1 MENSRLNKF
10 TLMLCGVLVK
20 SYANP
25 LFYNGRLINKL
36 PKHHWCNSY
45 LCFSNSYP
53 VLKVLCISSWRGL
66 DLKLQTEGTTPFGE
80 GVKAT
85 YSGALWC
92 LMHGHIST
100 STWWAY
106 RTHVPYNTKIAR
118 LCLPLITKYL
128 LPPHTATVGS
138 CPQNIP
144 ININRDPNAR
154 ITSVT
159 LRFIVFTGMLSA
171 QIWRLMELQCNQKGT
186 IYAPAAAGLHASSH
200 VLVCASLTPHPPS
213 WVHHPT
219 WGTC

>member
-45 LCFSNSYP
+45 LCFSNYLFCTESDMYLL
-53 VLKVLCISSWRGL
+53 LKRTWSEAREPPHSGRGL
-66 DLKLQTEGTTPFGE
+66 KLHTVVHCG
-80 GVKAT
+80 
-85 YSGALWC
+85 

-100 STWWAY
+100 STGWAY
-106 RTHVPYNTKIAR
+106 RTHVPYITKVAR

-144 ININRDPNAR
+144 ININRDPNTR

-171 QIWRLMELQCNQKGT
+171 QIWRSMELQCNQKWT
-186 IYAPAAAGLHASSH
+186 ICAPAAAGLHASSH

-219 WGTC
+219 EK